1 MNTTYACLSIA
12 TACPALTSE
21 TERTPCLIHFYH
33 LPQIQAWMF
42 ATEYTPHSKEIQV
55 DNYLA

>member
-33 LPQIQAWMF
+33 LPQIQA
-42 ATEYTPHSKEIQV
+42 
-55 DNYLA
+55 